1 MHLDRFRPLPPWV
14 SGAIAAATFGVLF
27 WQEIRR
33 PLRKSVEPKL
43 RRNVRNLVVAGLAG
57 VALEV
62 AEQPVAALLSSFVA
76 RQHWGLLQQVELP
89 FWLEVVGGVLLLD
102 YTLYWWHVATHRVA
116 WLWRFHAVHHV
127 DLDLDASTATRFHFG
142 EITQSVA
149 WRAAQIVLIGVTPLS
164 LSIWQA
170 ALIASILF
178 HHSNVRLSGAT
189 ERRLSRFIVTP
200 RMHGIHH
207 STVKNETDSNWSSGF
222 NFWDRLHGTLRLDV
236 PQDEITIGVPAFQ
249 DPAKVT
255 LPKILAMPFCD
266 QEPMW
271 VPAASASRE

>member
-1 MHLDRFRPLPPWV
+1 MISAGV
-14 SGAIAAATFGVLF
+14 FGVLF
-27 WQEIRR
+27 FLEIRR

-43 RRNVRNLVVAGLAG
+43 RRNARNLVVAGLAG
-57 VALEV
+57 VALQL
-62 AEQPVAALLSSFVA
+62 AEQPVAALVSNFVT
-76 RQHWGLLQQVELP
+76 RQHWGLLQQVKLP

-127 DLDLDASTATRFHFG
+127 DLDLDASTAIRFHFG

-149 WRAAQIVLIGVTPLS
+149 WRAAQIVFIGVTPLS

-207 STVKNETDSNWSSGF
+207 SAVRNETDSNWSSGF

-249 DPAKVT
+249 DQAKVT
-255 LPKILAMPFCD
+255 LPKILAMPFCA

-271 VPAASASRE
+271 VPAVSASRE